1 MYAISVWDLGRASL
15 MGDRSRDLNRM
26 SQLDVWARGRAIQTG
41 SSKCKG
47 SKAEGCLV
55 CLRKRRRPVA
65 GAEQTRARVGG
76 QRGRGGQAQGHGGP
90 F

>member
-1 MYAISVWDLGRASL
+1 
-15 MGDRSRDLNRM
+15 MGDRSRDLNRV

-55 CLRKRRRPVA
+55 CLRKRKRKRPVA

-76 QRGRGGQAQGHGGP
+76 QRGRGEQAQGHGGP